1 MHEDSPVPFIAPLD
15 RENRHQN
22 GANKKNKKDQAL
34 ARKTSLTRE

>member
-22 GANKKNKKDQAL
+22 GNKKSKKDQAL